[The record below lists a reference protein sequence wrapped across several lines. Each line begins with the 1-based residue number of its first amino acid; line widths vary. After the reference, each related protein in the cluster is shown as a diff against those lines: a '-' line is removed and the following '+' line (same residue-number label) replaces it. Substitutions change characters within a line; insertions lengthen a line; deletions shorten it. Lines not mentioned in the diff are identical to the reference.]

1 MSQRR
6 PPYHRTTGFT
16 LIELLVV
23 IAIIAILG
31 GMMAYSFSRP
41 EVRRESVR
49 LAAEEL
55 AATLRQA
62 RVLAMERKAA
72 HAVVFHIQNAPGS
85 SGAVLNN
92 RSGGHWYRILGPNT
106 MKTASRT
113 QQYGSLPPTGP
124 VQGRPPLSVKQV
136 EEVASEAWVDGSHV
150 LPAGKVR
157 FLALSDMDY
166 GGMKR
171 VTSAY
176 RGHHAAL
183 KHESYPRPWFGWY
196 DATSKRLYPWGG
208 YDSAII
214 CSGFNYWGR
223 DYTSGSVNV
232 GQRDPEPVGSMH
244 PVERVLGDWASGNS
258 RLPDDVV
265 LYEAGAPRPVIN
277 ALWQDARIV
286 FLSSGEVQWGG
297 WLPARRNHNL
307 RDEAGARRGVFDR
320 TNGTATGGHFSE
332 RIDTEAGNF
341 DQTSGGW
348 FITLAPDVRDDND
361 RFETAEA
368 AMASIAPMYRVFVSR
383 MGDIRVVPVRRTED
397 FSGATV
403 LPPDA
408 DWWQTNSN
416 LQNSFVNDRYLES
429 GAVVGQPISDVVTP
443 QMLRER
449 QVWKK

>member
-1 MSQRR
+1 MSARK
-6 PPYHRTTGFT
+6 GFT
-16 LIELLVV
+16 LMELLVV

-55 AATLRQA
+55 AATLRHA

-92 RSGGHWYRILGPNT
+92 RGGGHWYRILGPNT

-113 QQYGSLPPTGP
+113 QQYGSLPPTSP
-124 VQGRPPLSVKQV
+124 SFDRPPLNAKQV
-136 EEVASEAWVDGSHV
+136 EDLVSEAWVDGGHV

-166 GGMKR
+166 GSMKR

-183 KHESYPRPWFGWY
+183 THESFPRPWFGWY
-196 DATSKRLYPWGG
+196 NASEKRLYPWGG
-208 YDSAII
+208 YDPGILG
-214 CSGFNYWGR
+214 SGFHYWGR
-223 DYTSGSVNV
+223 DHSSGGVLL
-232 GQRDPEPVGSMH
+232 GQRDPEPVGSVH
-244 PVERVLGDWASGNS
+244 PVERVIGNWASGGA

-265 LYEAGAPRPVIN
+265 LYEAGAPRPLIN
-277 ALWQDARIV
+277 ARWQDARIV

-297 WLPARRNHNL
+297 WLPARRSEYL
-307 RDEAGARRGVFDR
+307 RDGAGFRRGVFDR
-320 TNGTATGGHFSE
+320 TNGAATGGSFSE

-341 DQTSGGW
+341 EQATGGW

-361 RFETAEA
+361 RFDTAEA
-368 AMASIAPMYRVFVSR
+368 AIASIAPMYRVFVSR
-383 MGDIRVVPVRRTED
+383 MGEVRVIPVRRTQD
-397 FSGATV
+397 FASATL

-408 DWWQTNSN
+408 DWWQNNAN
-416 LQNSFVNDRYLES
+416 LLNFFPQNRYVES
-429 GAVVGQPISDVVTP
+429 GLAVGQAITDVVTP